1 MRQVIILV
9 ILAAIGGTAWYFRA
23 DLPLIGSMFS
33 EEQATASGGSQ
44 RPPTPVDVA
53 LARADTVTIT
63 QEAVGTTRANE
74 AVTITSKVRGLVT
87 KINFEEGQQVEEG
100 RVLVEF
106 EANEERAAIE
116 EQQAQLVMRRAELT
130 NARQLY
136 ERATQLL
143 ATNNVPAARVDEL
156 KAQLDA
162 AEAAVNVAQAAIR
175 AAQARYQNYRIVA
188 PFSGK
193 LGFRSISLGALIE
206 PGTEVTTLDDLTPI
220 KLDFQVPERNMA
232 DITVGQEVS
241 AQTAAY
247 PERVFFG
254 TVTSIDTRVDSVTRA
269 VQVRAEIANEDG
281 FLRPGL
287 FMNVTLG
294 VRARENAV
302 IVPEEALV
310 AEGNARY
317 LFVVQDGVAKQVFV
331 ELGQR
336 LPGEVEIVNGVQA
349 GDVVVTGGSQKLRD
363 GAPVAPREG
372 PATS

>member
-9 ILAAIGGTAWYFRA
+9 ILAAIVGTGWYFRA
-23 DLPLIGSMFS
+23 DLPLIGSMFA
-33 EEQATASGGSQ
+33 EEQATAANGAQ

-53 LARADTVTIT
+53 LARADTVTVT

-87 KINFEEGQQVEEG
+87 KINFEEGEVVEEG
-100 RVLVEF
+100 RVLIEF

-116 EQQAQLVMRRAELT
+116 QQQAAVAMSKAELT

-136 ERATQLL
+136 ERALQLL
-143 ATNNVPAARVDEL
+143 QTNNVPAARVDEL

-162 AEAAVNVAQAAIR
+162 AEAGVNVAEASLR
-175 AAQARYQNYRIVA
+175 AARARYQNYRIVA

-193 LGFRSISLGALIE
+193 LGFREISLGALVE
-206 PGTEVTTLDDLTPI
+206 PGTTITTLDDLSPI
-220 KLDFQVPERNMA
+220 KLDFQVPERNMS
-232 DITVGQEVS
+232 DVSEGQEIS

-247 PERVFFG
+247 PDRVFFG
-254 TVTSIDTRVDSVTRA
+254 TVTSIDTRVDPVTRA
-269 VQVRAEIANEDG
+269 VQVRAAMPNEDG

-310 AEGNARY
+310 AEGNSRY
-317 LFVVQDGVAKQVFV
+317 LFVVRDGVAKQVFV

-336 LPGEVEIVNGVQA
+336 LPGEVEIVDGVEA
-349 GDVVVTGGSQKLRD
+349 GDMVVTGGSQKLRD
-363 GAPVAPREG
+363 GAPVAPRDG